1 MVVDSV
7 FNLASTVINKIW
19 PDPVERDK
27 AMFEL
32 EKMRSEGELARLVEE
47 NKLDLAQLEVN
58 KVEATSGNL
67 FVSGWRPAVGW
78 VGVFGLIYT
87 YLGQPLLSWFS
98 VIVDVPVPPKLDVD
112 QLLALLFGML
122 GMSGLRTVEKV
133 RGRQ

>member
-32 EKMRSEGELARLVEE
+32 EKMRSDGQLAWLVEE
-47 NKLDLAQLEVN
+47 NKLDLAQIEVN
-58 KVEATSGNL
+58 KVEAASSSL

-78 VGVFGLIYT
+78 VCVFGVGYT
-87 YLGQPLLSWFS
+87 YLGQPLLSWLS
-98 VIVDVPVPPKLDVD
+98 SIVDVPVPPELDIE
-112 QLLALLFGML
+112 QLMALVLGML
-122 GMSGLRTVEKV
+122 GMGGMRTVEKI
-133 RGRQ
+133 RSRQ

>member
-32 EKMRSEGELARLVEE
+32 EKMRSDGQLARLVEE
-47 NKLDLAQLEVN
+47 NKLDLAQIEVN
-58 KVEATSGNL
+58 KVEAASSSL

-78 VGVFGLIYT
+78 VCVFGVGYT
-87 YLGQPLLSWFS
+87 YLGQPLLSWLS
-98 VIVDVPVPPKLDVD
+98 SIVDVPVPPKLDIE
-112 QLLALLFGML
+112 QLMALVLGML
-122 GMSGLRTVEKV
+122 GMGGMRTVEKI
-133 RGRQ
+133 RSRQ

>member
-32 EKMRSEGELARLVEE
+32 EKMRSDGRLARLVEE
-47 NKLDLAQLEVN
+47 NKLDLAQIEVN
-58 KVEATSGNL
+58 KVEAASSSL
-67 FVSGWRPAVGW
+67 FVSGWRPAAGW
-78 VGVFGLIYT
+78 VCVFGLGYT

-98 VIVDVPVPPKLDVD
+98 AIVDVPVPPRLDME
-112 QLLALLFGML
+112 QLMALLFGML
-122 GMSGLRTVEKV
+122 GMGGMRTVEKL